1 VEAGELR
8 LHEQHG
14 VPTIDVLLI
23 RHGSL
28 DDGDAVL
35 WGRTPGVVLSRRG
48 HREMSR
54 LADALAPAGVRSIVS
69 SPQLRTLESAGVL
82 ARALGASIDVDADA
96 DEFDFGQ
103 WTGHRFDELQQDDRW
118 RRFNEHRSNASAPH
132 GESVTCFQARIRRLI
147 DRRLAGGDAPACVV
161 THAEVIR
168 MLILDSLGLDAD
180 AWQTISIAPASVT
193 ALQGVRKPL
202 RIMALG
208 LDAAGIADTLWESS
222 ERATTNDTPLPPHAP
237 IVPRA

>member
-1 VEAGELR
+1 MPR
-8 LHEQHG
+8 
-14 VPTIDVLLI
+14 IDVLLI

-54 LADALAPAGVRSIVS
+54 LADALAPAGLRRIVS

-82 ARALGASIDVDADA
+82 ARGLGASIDVDADA

-103 WTGHRFDELQQDDRW
+103 WTGGRFDELQQDERW
-118 RRFNEHRSNASAPH
+118 RRFNEHRSSASAPH
-132 GESVTCFQARIRRLI
+132 GESVTSFQARIRRLI
-147 DRRLAGGDAPACVV
+147 DRRLASGEAPACIV

-168 MLILDSLGLDAD
+168 TLILDALGLEAD
-180 AWQTISIAPASVT
+180 AWQNVSIAPASLT
-193 ALQGVRKPL
+193 ALHGVRRPL

-208 LDAAGIADTLWESS
+208 LDAAAIADSLWEGSQ
-222 ERATTNDTPLPPHAP
+222 RATARDTPVPPHAP
-237 IVPRA
+237 TVPRA